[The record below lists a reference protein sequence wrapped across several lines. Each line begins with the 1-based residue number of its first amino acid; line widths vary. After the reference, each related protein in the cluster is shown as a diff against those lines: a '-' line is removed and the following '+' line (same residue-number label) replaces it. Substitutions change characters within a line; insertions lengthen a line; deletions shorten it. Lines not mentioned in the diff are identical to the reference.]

1 MGMFCPACK
10 SLMFP
15 SKEGELEC
23 KRCQTTSE
31 SESTP
36 MVVAEQVDREIAIM
50 EDAGAT
56 LPTTDTKGPK
66 CGHGKAQWQTRQMR
80 AADEPPTRIYRCV
93 ECRHTW
99 REND

>member
-1 MGMFCPACK
+1 
-10 SLMFP
+10 MFP

-56 LPTTDTKGPK
+56 LPTTDTKCPK